1 MEQASCLRV
10 SARGPPRWGAL
21 ASQRLACAFRLAG
34 ARRPCD
40 LDPTIPSYLGAAG
53 SDSSARER
61 TAAGARQA
69 RSLAAD
75 HRPARAAETPDKRG
89 KPGPPD
95 VFVGAAPPGA
105 AGLAKAWKFL

>member
-21 ASQRLACAFRLAG
+21 ASQRLACAFGLAG

-69 RSLAAD
+69 RSPAAE
-75 HRPARAAETPDKRG
+75 HGSARAAETHDQRLKRR
-89 KPGPPD
+89 PSD
-95 VFVGAAPPGA
+95 DFLGAAA
-105 AGLAKAWKFL
+105 